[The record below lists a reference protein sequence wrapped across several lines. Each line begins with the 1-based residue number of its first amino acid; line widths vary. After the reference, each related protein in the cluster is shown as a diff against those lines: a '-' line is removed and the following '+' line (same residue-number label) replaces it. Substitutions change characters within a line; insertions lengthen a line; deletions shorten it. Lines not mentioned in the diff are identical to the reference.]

1 MTKQASHGAV
11 ARLLFVLLFVCLIAG
26 CGSNGRLPQAA
37 VEEMLG
43 TGWRLADAGKVSDG
57 GDVVSQVGYPASGW
71 LAATVPGT
79 VLSSLVNDGIYPEP
93 LYGENDRP
101 GVIPDS
107 LCRTSYWYRTEFTPP
122 MEFAGQHVWLN

>member
-1 MTKQASHGAV
+1 MTKQMRCGGIV
-11 ARLLFVLLFVCLIAG
+11 VLIWLVGG
-26 CGSNGRLPQAA
+26 CGTSDIMPESA
-37 VEEMLG
+37 VETTLG
-43 TGWRLADAGKVSDG
+43 KGWRLADASKVSDG
-57 GDVVSQVGYPASGW
+57 GDVVSQVGYAATGW

-107 LCRTSYWYRTEFTPP
+107 LCRTSYWYRTQFTPP
-122 MEFAGQHVWLN
+122 AEFAGQHVWLNLAGINF